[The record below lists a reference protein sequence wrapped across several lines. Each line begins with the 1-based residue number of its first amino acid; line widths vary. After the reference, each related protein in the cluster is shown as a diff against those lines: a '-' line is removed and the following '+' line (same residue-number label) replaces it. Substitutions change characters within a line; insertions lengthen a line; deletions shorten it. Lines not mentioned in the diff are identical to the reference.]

1 MPLPWIRLD
10 TSMPDNPK
18 ILELLAE
25 RDGHRAA
32 FVWTCCLTY
41 CGKHGTDGFLPRN
54 AAPFVHGKSAD
65 FARLVAVGLLNAVP
79 GGWEV
84 HGWNEFQESNEA
96 TQARSERARRAAAA
110 RWSKDE
116 TRSAARRPTKRGVP

>member
-1 MPLPWIRLD
+1 
-10 TSMPDNPK
+10 MPDNPK

-41 CGKHGTDGFLPRN
+41 CGKHGTDGFLPAN
-54 AAPFVHGKSAD
+54 AMPFVHGKRAD
-65 FARLVAVGLLNAVP
+65 FARLVVAGLLNVVP

-84 HGWNEFQESNEA
+84 RGWAEFQESNEA
-96 TQARSERARRAAAA
+96 TQARSERARIAAAA
-110 RWSKDE
+110 RWSKSE
-116 TRSAARRPTKRGVP
+116 TRTAAKRSAKT

>member
-1 MPLPWIRLD
+1 MGLPWIRLD

-18 ILELLAE
+18 VLELLAE
-25 RDGHRAA
+25 RDGRGVA

-41 CGKHGTDGFLPRN
+41 CGKHGTDGFIPKN
-54 AAPFVHGKSAD
+54 AMPFVHGKTSD
-65 FARLVAVGLLNAVP
+65 FARLVAVGLLNSVP

-84 HGWNEFQESNEA
+84 HGWAEFQESNEA
-96 TQARSERARRAAAA
+96 TQARRERAQRAAAV

-116 TRSAARRPTKRGVP
+116 SRTAARRSRKT